1 MNYETKILA
10 DSLLRI
16 EKKLDELLKLA
27 VGANKVEPG
36 RLPPLLQPLTAA
48 KQICPMCQRVIEYQV
63 VEDANRHPD
72 HFIVAR
78 VCGCEPTVL
87 EHP

>member
-48 KQICPMCQRVIEYQV
+48 KQIC
-63 VEDANRHPD
+63 
-72 HFIVAR
+72 
-78 VCGCEPTVL
+78 
-87 EHP
+87 